1 VAVAVAALVVLLADG
16 PGSGPVAGR
25 QTARSH
31 DGAGTTLSLTTGTTP
46 TFTFSYPSGWH
57 VTGTE
62 LSMGSFMRTRVA
74 GADGSEDLIIDRSP
88 SETLGLQRWA
98 TGVQNATSQT
108 PGYQLISLGPGAV
121 GSRPAVVW
129 RFAIASSPR
138 PDRVDIF
145 QQFGAGGYAVL
156 SEGRGFTQVARI
168 ALAVARSLQP
178 R

>member
-1 VAVAVAALVVLLADG
+1 LLADG
-16 PGSGPVAGR
+16 SGSGPAAGR

-31 DGAGTTLSLTTGTTP
+31 EGAGTTLSLTTGTTP

-57 VTGTE
+57 VTGAE
-62 LSMGSFMRTRVA
+62 LPMGSFMRTRVA
-74 GADGSEDLIIDRSP
+74 SADNSEDVIIDRSP
-88 SETLGLQRWA
+88 SEPLGLQPWA

-156 SEGRGFTQVARI
+156 SEGRGFTRVARI